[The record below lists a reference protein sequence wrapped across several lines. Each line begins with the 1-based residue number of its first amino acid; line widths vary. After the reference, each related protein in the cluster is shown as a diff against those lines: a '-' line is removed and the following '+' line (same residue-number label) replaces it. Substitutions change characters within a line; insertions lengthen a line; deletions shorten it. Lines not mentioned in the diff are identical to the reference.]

1 MLLTNHPYFGTSV
14 ICPKFQVF
22 NFHFSEGDERS
33 MSNKQKLCKVKIFE
47 LQTMSIDERFAVKN
61 SVISC
66 LALILN
72 LSNDQQPKNENHE
85 CKKLVQGSKNRF
97 IYDD

>member
-1 MLLTNHPYFGTSV
+1 
-14 ICPKFQVF
+14 
-22 NFHFSEGDERS
+22 

-66 LALILN
+66 LANDIQLEQSDNDNPAADSCIRLDRSELAGAKTPRACSSDQEN
-72 LSNDQQPKNENHE
+72 LSDD
-85 CKKLVQGSKNRF
+85 VDSK
-97 IYDD
+97 DP